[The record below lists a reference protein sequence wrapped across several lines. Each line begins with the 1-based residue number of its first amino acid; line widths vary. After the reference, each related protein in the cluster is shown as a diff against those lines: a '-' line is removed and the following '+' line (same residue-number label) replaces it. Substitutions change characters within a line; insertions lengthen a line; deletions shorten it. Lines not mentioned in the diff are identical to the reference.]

1 MALEDI
7 DIFDRFLQTKQLQQ
21 DQRQQVA
28 DTIAPTPAQA
38 TYIASFLA
46 PGSSIPDV
54 SGIYP
59 SFPSSQVD
67 LIDAFSGDPMPSL
80 STNLREGNYF
90 DASMQG
96 LGMAGDALYAT
107 PMIGPVLGPTVGTG
121 LKAVSGVGRGISS
134 LNKVQRAQDLIK
146 QGKAS
151 AGTQQATQK
160 MVAPTNIEQGKII
173 DVRKN
178 LNSSFDDPELEKFKA
193 QTIHDVKT
201 LKSGKISDSESNI
214 GTGTALSYDPAVT
227 VKSNGV
233 PIELKVNQ
241 KARDS
246 IASKTKPKFPMASVR
261 GIYDELD
268 IFDPDITLGFNPM
281 KQNVFVDSQGYGVKA
296 IKNGKASIVD
306 NDVLVKLDNP
316 DSFRIIKD
324 ADGNEVKLFDD
335 IEYYDSNNL
344 PKTKNP
350 SEVKVL
356 DAEPKDMM
364 FLHNTSEEAIKRFDA
379 LGGIPS
385 PSLGV
390 TKANQ
395 PLQGFGDIQL
405 IGKPEK
411 FDPAIDP
418 SNKVYSADAYTPRA
432 PQMLRFARQDAD
444 KTFEKDYKNF
454 TEKISSKYGK
464 SETDQTALG
473 RDVINPYNTTLENL
487 KNSVALQKK
496 GSNFNIANR
505 NDKFDR
511 FFNTDLAKTKF
522 FDDIG
527 RNLDDATDRTKPF
540 PQTKY
545 NKWVTEQKNKY
556 LDQEGVFEYFDD
568 FEETFVT
575 KPYTLDNVVS
585 HMVSDTQRGGE
596 AGLGSIGPNR
606 LRAFMSKSFSDLPD
620 IKSSKGSIGK
630 SPPTSDVESDIVE
643 LLRKQAIDDKVKGQ
657 PEFTS
662 IEDVSDM
669 GFEGELLF
677 EKVGENLQAG
687 DNIEDAVALAYQD
700 VYKVTR
706 NDAFGGLIPSN
717 NKNLK
722 EIVEIFKKNAERPVE
737 YFEAKPTRAV
747 AFDEFA
753 GAIVPPNTSKEVID
767 ILKNRGLKVV
777 KQTKKDYEKFDG
789 KVNARKNF
797 PKEMFALAP
806 VGVASL
812 MQEDMNGR

>member
-1 MALEDI
+1 MALKDI
-7 DIFDRFLQTKQLQQ
+7 NIFDRYMQTQELQQ
-21 DQRQQVA
+21 DQNQAMSEQFA
-28 DTIAPTPAQA
+28 MTPAQA
-38 TYIASFLA
+38 TYMGSFMI
-46 PGSSIPDV
+46 PGSSVPDV
-54 SGIYP
+54 SGNYP
-59 SFPSSQVD
+59 SFPSSEVD
-67 LIDAFSGDPMPSL
+67 VIDAFSGDPMPSFA
-80 STNLREGNYF
+80 TNLKEGDYF
-90 DASMQG
+90 DASMQALGG
-96 LGMAGDALYAT
+96 LGDALYAI
-107 PMIGPVLGPTVGTG
+107 PALGAILGPTAGTV
-121 LKAVSGVGRGISS
+121 LKTASIGGRGITS
-134 LNKVQRAQDLIK
+134 LNKVQKAQDLIN

-151 AGTQQATQK
+151 AGTRQATQK
-160 MVAPTNIEQGKII
+160 MVTPTQLEKGKII

-178 LNSSFDDPELEKFKA
+178 LNSSFDDPELENFKA

-233 PIELKVNQ
+233 PILLKVNQ
-241 KARDS
+241 TARND
-246 IASKTKPKFPMASVR
+246 IASRTKPKFPMASVR

-268 IFDPDITLGFNPM
+268 IFDPDVTLGFNPM

-324 ADGNEVKLFDD
+324 ANNNEVKLFDD
-335 IEYYDSNNL
+335 IEYYDSNTI
-344 PKTKNP
+344 PKTKSP
-350 SEVKVL
+350 SEVQVL

-364 FLHNTSEEAIKRFDA
+364 FLHNTSEEKIKRFDV

-411 FDPAIDP
+411 FDPAINP
-418 SNKVYSADAYTPRA
+418 SNKVYSSDAYTPRA
-432 PQMLRFARQDAD
+432 PQMIRFARQDAD
-444 KTFEKDYKNF
+444 KQFAKDYKEF
-454 TEKISSKYGK
+454 TSDS
-464 SETDQTALG
+464 
-473 RDVINPYNTTLENL
+473 INPAIESLQ
-487 KNSVALQKK
+487 NSKK
-496 GSNFNIANR
+496 GSSFNLANR
-505 NDKFDR
+505 NDEFDR
-511 FFNTDLAKTKF
+511 FFNSDVARMKF
-522 FDDIG
+522 LKEIG
-527 RNLDDATDRTKPF
+527 RDPMTPRSQPF

-556 LDQEGVFEYFDD
+556 LDQEGIFEYIDD
-568 FEETFVT
+568 FDGSTQT
-575 KPYTLDNVVS
+575 MPYTLDNVVS
-585 HMVSDTQRGGE
+585 HMVADTQRGGE

-687 DNIEDAVALAYQD
+687 DKIEDAVALAYED

-706 NDAFGGLIPSN
+706 NDAYGGLMPSN

-777 KQTKKDYEKFDG
+777 QQTKKDYEKFDG
-789 KVNARKNF
+789 KVNARQKF

-812 MQEDMNGR
+812 MQEDLDGR

>member
-46 PGSSIPDV
+46 PGSSVPDV

>member
-1 MALEDI
+1 MALKDI
-7 DIFDRFLQTKQLQQ
+7 NIFDRYMQTQELQQ
-21 DQRQQVA
+21 DQNQAMSEQFA
-28 DTIAPTPAQA
+28 MTPAQA
-38 TYIASFLA
+38 TYMGSFMI
-46 PGSSIPDV
+46 PGSSVPDV
-54 SGIYP
+54 SGNYP
-59 SFPSSQVD
+59 SFPSSEVD
-67 LIDAFSGDPMPSL
+67 VIDAFSGDPMPSFA
-80 STNLREGNYF
+80 TNLKEGDYF
-90 DASMQG
+90 DASMQALGG
-96 LGMAGDALYAT
+96 LGDALYAI
-107 PMIGPVLGPTVGTG
+107 PALGAILGPTAGTV
-121 LKAVSGVGRGISS
+121 LKTASIGGRGITS
-134 LNKVQRAQDLIK
+134 LNKVQKAQDLIN

-151 AGTQQATQK
+151 AGTRQATQK
-160 MVAPTNIEQGKII
+160 MVTPTQLEEGKII

-178 LNSSFDDPELEKFKA
+178 LNSSFDDPELENFKA

-233 PIELKVNQ
+233 PILLKVNQ
-241 KARDS
+241 TARND
-246 IASKTKPKFPMASVR
+246 IASRTKPKFPMASVR

-268 IFDPDITLGFNPM
+268 IFDPDVTLGFNPM

-324 ADGNEVKLFDD
+324 ANNNEVKLFDD
-335 IEYYDSNNL
+335 IEYYDSNTI
-344 PKTKNP
+344 PKTKSP
-350 SEVKVL
+350 SEVQVL

-364 FLHNTSEEAIKRFDA
+364 FLHNTSEEKIKRFDV

-411 FDPAIDP
+411 FDPAINP
-418 SNKVYSADAYTPRA
+418 SNKVYSSDAYTPRA
-432 PQMLRFARQDAD
+432 PQMIRFARQDAD
-444 KTFEKDYKNF
+444 KQFAKDYKEF
-454 TEKISSKYGK
+454 TSDS
-464 SETDQTALG
+464 
-473 RDVINPYNTTLENL
+473 INPAIESLQ
-487 KNSVALQKK
+487 NSKK
-496 GSNFNIANR
+496 GSSFNLANR
-505 NDKFDR
+505 NDEFDR
-511 FFNTDLAKTKF
+511 FFNSDVARMKF
-522 FDDIG
+522 LKEIG
-527 RNLDDATDRTKPF
+527 RDPMTPRSQPF

-556 LDQEGVFEYFDD
+556 LDQEGIFEYIDD
-568 FEETFVT
+568 FDGSTQT
-575 KPYTLDNVVS
+575 MPYTLDNVVS
-585 HMVSDTQRGGE
+585 HMVADTQRGGE

-687 DNIEDAVALAYQD
+687 DKIEDAVALAYED

-706 NDAFGGLIPSN
+706 NDAYGGLMPSN

-777 KQTKKDYEKFDG
+777 QQTKKDYEKFDG

-812 MQEDMNGR
+812 MQEDLDGR

>member
-1 MALEDI
+1 MALKDI
-7 DIFDRFLQTKQLQQ
+7 NIFDRYMQTQELQQ
-21 DQRQQVA
+21 DQNQAMSDQFA
-28 DTIAPTPAQA
+28 MTPAQA
-38 TYIASFLA
+38 TYMGSFMI
-46 PGSSIPDV
+46 PGSSVPDV
-54 SGIYP
+54 SGNYP
-59 SFPSSQVD
+59 SFPSSEVD
-67 LIDAFSGDPMPSL
+67 VIDAFSGDPMPSFA
-80 STNLREGNYF
+80 TNLKEGDYF
-90 DASMQG
+90 DASMQALGG
-96 LGMAGDALYAT
+96 LGDALYAT
-107 PMIGPVLGPTVGTG
+107 PVIGPVLGATVGTG

-160 MVAPTNIEQGKII
+160 MVTPTQLEEGKII

-201 LKSGKISDSESNI
+201 LKTGKISDSESNI

-316 DSFRIIKD
+316 DSFRTIKD

-350 SEVKVL
+350 SETKVL

-364 FLHNTSEEAIKRFDA
+364 FLHNTSEEKIKRFDA

-418 SNKVYSADAYTPRA
+418 SNKVYSSDAYTPRA
-432 PQMLRFARQDAD
+432 PQMIRFAKQDAD
-444 KTFEKDYKNF
+444 KQFVEDYTNFIKKLEKDYFK
-454 TEKISSKYGK
+454 TEMGK
-464 SETDQTALG
+464 SVNQTAFD
-473 RDVINPYNTTLENL
+473 RDVKNVYNNALDTLN
-487 KNSVALQKK
+487 NSKK
-496 GSNFNIANR
+496 GSSFNLVNR
-505 NDKFDR
+505 NDEFDR
-511 FFNTDLAKTKF
+511 FFNSDFAKTKF

-527 RNLDDATDRTKPF
+527 RNLDDATDSTKPF

-556 LDQEGVFEYFDD
+556 LDQEGVFEFTD
-568 FEETFVT
+568 FFGDTQT
-575 KPYTLDNVVS
+575 MPYTLDNVVTN
-585 HMVSDTQRGGE
+585 MVSDTQRGGE

-630 SPPTSDVESDIVE
+630 SPPFSDVESDVVE

-669 GFEGELLF
+669 GYEGELLF

-687 DNIEDAVALAYQD
+687 DKIEDAVALAYQD

-706 NDAFGGLIPSN
+706 NDAFGGLMPSN

-812 MQEDMNGR
+812 MQEDLDGT

>member
-1 MALEDI
+1 MALKDI
-7 DIFDRFLQTKQLQQ
+7 NIFDRYMQTQELQQ
-21 DQRQQVA
+21 DQNQAMSEQFA
-28 DTIAPTPAQA
+28 MTPAQA
-38 TYIASFLA
+38 TYMGSFMI
-46 PGSSIPDV
+46 PGSSVPDM
-54 SGIYP
+54 GGYMP
-59 SFPSSQVD
+59 SFPSSEVD
-67 LIDAFSGDPMPSL
+67 VIDTFSGDPMPSFA
-80 STNLREGNYF
+80 TNLKEGDYF
-90 DASMQG
+90 DASMQALGG
-96 LGMAGDALYAT
+96 LGDALYAI
-107 PMIGPVLGPTVGTG
+107 PALGAILGPTAGTV
-121 LKAVSGVGRGISS
+121 LKTASIGGRGIAS
-134 LNKVQRAQDLIK
+134 LNKVQRAQDLIN

-178 LNSSFDDPELEKFKA
+178 LNSSFDDPELGNFKA

-316 DSFRIIKD
+316 NDFRIITD

-335 IEYYDSNNL
+335 IEYYDSNTI

-350 SEVKVL
+350 SETKVL

-364 FLHNTSEEAIKRFDA
+364 FLHNTSEEKIKRFDA

-385 PSLGV
+385 PSLAV
-390 TKANQ
+390 TKADQ
-395 PLQGFGDIQL
+395 KVHGFGDIQL
-405 IGKPEK
+405 IGKPKK
-411 FDPAIDP
+411 FDPAVDP

-432 PQMLRFARQDAD
+432 PQMIRFAKQDAD
-444 KTFEKDYKNF
+444 KQFAKDYKGFLNNK
-454 TEKISSKYGK
+454 KIDNPALIGEMSS
-464 SETDQTALG
+464 TFD
-473 RDVINPYNTTLENL
+473 NTLDTLV
-487 KNSVALQKK
+487 NSKK
-496 GSNFNIANR
+496 GSSFNLANR
-505 NDKFDR
+505 NDEFDR
-511 FFNTDLAKTKF
+511 FFDSDLAKTKF

-545 NKWVTEQKNKY
+545 NKWVKEQKNKY
-556 LDQEGVFEYFDD
+556 LDQEGVFEYIDD
-568 FEETFVT
+568 FDGSTQT
-575 KPYTLDNVVS
+575 MPYTLDNVVS
-585 HMVSDTQRGGE
+585 HMVADTQRGGE

-606 LRAFMSKSFSDLPD
+606 LRAFMSKSFSDLPE
-620 IKSSKGSIGK
+620 IKSARGSIGEDL
-630 SPPTSDVESDIVE
+630 TADDIE
-643 LLRKQAIDDKVKGQ
+643 GTLSALLRKQDIDYKAKRQ

-687 DNIEDAVALAYQD
+687 DKIEDAVALAYQD

-722 EIVEIFKKNAERPVE
+722 EIIKVFEKNAQRPVE

-747 AFDEFA
+747 SFDDFA
-753 GAIVPPNTSKEVID
+753 GAIVQPNTSKEVID

-789 KVNARKNF
+789 KVNARQKF

-812 MQEDMNGR
+812 MQEDLDGK

>member
-1 MALEDI
+1 MAIKDI
-7 DIFDRFLQTKQLQQ
+7 DIFDRYLQTQQLQQ
-21 DQRQQVA
+21 DQRQGVA
-28 DTIAPTPAQA
+28 DAIAPTPAQSA
-38 TYIASFLA
+38 YITSFMA

-59 SFPSSQVD
+59 SFPSSEVD

-80 STNLREGNYF
+80 ATNLREGDYF

-96 LGMAGDALYAT
+96 LGMLGDALYAT
-107 PMIGPVLGPTVGTG
+107 PVVGPVLGAVAGTPM
-121 LKAVSGVGRGISS
+121 KAVSGVGRGIAS
-134 LNKVQRAQDLIK
+134 LNKVQRAQDLIN

-178 LNSSFDDPELEKFKA
+178 LNSSFDDPELGNFKA

-316 DSFRIIKD
+316 NDFRIITD

-335 IEYYDSNNL
+335 IEYYDSNTI

-350 SEVKVL
+350 SETKVL

-364 FLHNTSEEAIKRFDA
+364 FLHNTSEEKIKRFDA

-385 PSLGV
+385 PSLAV
-390 TKANQ
+390 TKADQ
-395 PLQGFGDIQL
+395 KVHGFGDIQL
-405 IGKPEK
+405 IGKPKK
-411 FDPAIDP
+411 FDPAVDP

-432 PQMLRFARQDAD
+432 PQMIRFAKQDAD
-444 KTFEKDYKNF
+444 KQFAKDYKGFLNNK
-454 TEKISSKYGK
+454 KIDNPALIGEMSS
-464 SETDQTALG
+464 TFD
-473 RDVINPYNTTLENL
+473 NTLDTLV
-487 KNSVALQKK
+487 NSKK
-496 GSNFNIANR
+496 GSSFNLANR
-505 NDKFDR
+505 NDEFDR
-511 FFNTDLAKTKF
+511 FFDSDLAKTKF

-545 NKWVTEQKNKY
+545 NKWVKEQKNKY
-556 LDQEGVFEYFDD
+556 LDQEGVFEYIDD
-568 FEETFVT
+568 FDGSTQT
-575 KPYTLDNVVS
+575 MPYTLDNVVS
-585 HMVSDTQRGGE
+585 HMVADTQRGGE
-596 AGLGSIGPNR
+596 AGLGSFGANR
-606 LRAFMSKSFSDLPD
+606 IRALMSERFENLAD
-620 IKSSKGSIGK
+620 IKKRKYAITKHDPPVNQLSEDITYILEDASDYAGDSADVVMESIGESLK
-630 SPPTSDVESDIVE
+630 AGETDIEFLVKEALIGVLPPSKAAQPIKDIAMS
-643 LLRKQAIDDKVKGQ
+643 LR
-657 PEFTS
+657 
-662 IEDVSDM
+662 
-669 GFEGELLF
+669 L
-677 EKVGENLQAG
+677 
-687 DNIEDAVALAYQD
+687 
-700 VYKVTR
+700 
-706 NDAFGGLIPSN
+706 
-717 NKNLK
+717 
-722 EIVEIFKKNAERPVE
+722 NAMRPVE

-747 AFDEFA
+747 SFDDFA
-753 GAIVPPNTSKEVID
+753 GAIVQPNTSKEVID

-789 KVNARKNF
+789 KVNARQKF

-812 MQEDMNGR
+812 MQEDLDGR

>member
-1 MALEDI
+1 MALNDI
-7 DIFDRFLQTKQLQQ
+7 DIFDRYLQTQQLQQ
-21 DQRQQVA
+21 DQRQGVA
-28 DTIAPTPAQA
+28 DAIAPTPAQSA
-38 TYIASFLA
+38 YMASFLA

-54 SGIYP
+54 SGNYP
-59 SFPSSQVD
+59 SFPSSEVD
-67 LIDAFSGDPMPSL
+67 LIDAFSGDPMPSMQE
-80 STNLREGNYF
+80 NIREGDYF

-96 LGMAGDALYAT
+96 LGMLGDALYAT
-107 PMIGPVLGPTVGTG
+107 PVVGPVLGAVAGTPM
-121 LKAVSGVGRGISS
+121 KAVSGVGRGIAS
-134 LNKVQRAQDLIK
+134 LNKVQRAQDLIN

-178 LNSSFDDPELEKFKA
+178 LNSSFDDPELGNFKA

-316 DSFRIIKD
+316 NDFRIITD

-335 IEYYDSNNL
+335 IEYYDSNTI

-350 SEVKVL
+350 SETKVL

-364 FLHNTSEEAIKRFDA
+364 FLHNTSEEKIKRFDA

-385 PSLGV
+385 PSLAV
-390 TKANQ
+390 TKADQ
-395 PLQGFGDIQL
+395 KVHGFGDIQL
-405 IGKPEK
+405 IGKPKK
-411 FDPAIDP
+411 FDPAVDP

-432 PQMLRFARQDAD
+432 PQMIRFAKQDAD
-444 KTFEKDYKNF
+444 KQFAKDYKGFLNNK
-454 TEKISSKYGK
+454 KIDNPALIGEMSS
-464 SETDQTALG
+464 TFD
-473 RDVINPYNTTLENL
+473 NTLDTLV
-487 KNSVALQKK
+487 NSKK
-496 GSNFNIANR
+496 GSSFNLANR
-505 NDKFDR
+505 NDEFDR
-511 FFNTDLAKTKF
+511 FFDSDLAKTKF

-545 NKWVTEQKNKY
+545 NKWVKEQKNKY
-556 LDQEGVFEYFDD
+556 LDQEGVFEYIDD
-568 FEETFVT
+568 FDGSTQT
-575 KPYTLDNVVS
+575 MPYTLDNVVS
-585 HMVSDTQRGGE
+585 HMVADTQRGGE
-596 AGLGSIGPNR
+596 AGLGSFGANR
-606 LRAFMSKSFSDLPD
+606 IRALMSERFENLAD
-620 IKSSKGSIGK
+620 IKKRKYAITKHDPPVNQLSEDITYILEDASDYAGDSADVVMESIGESLK
-630 SPPTSDVESDIVE
+630 AGETDIEFLVKEALIGVLPPSKAAQPIKDIAMS
-643 LLRKQAIDDKVKGQ
+643 LR
-657 PEFTS
+657 
-662 IEDVSDM
+662 
-669 GFEGELLF
+669 L
-677 EKVGENLQAG
+677 
-687 DNIEDAVALAYQD
+687 
-700 VYKVTR
+700 
-706 NDAFGGLIPSN
+706 
-717 NKNLK
+717 
-722 EIVEIFKKNAERPVE
+722 NAMRPVE

-747 AFDEFA
+747 SFDDFA
-753 GAIVPPNTSKEVID
+753 GAIVQPNTSKEVID

-789 KVNARKNF
+789 KVNARQKF

-812 MQEDMNGR
+812 MQEDLDGK

>member
-46 PGSSIPDV
+46 PGSSVPDV
-54 SGIYP
+54 SGNYP
-59 SFPSSQVD
+59 SFPSSEVD

-80 STNLREGNYF
+80 ATNLREGDYF

-96 LGMAGDALYAT
+96 LGMLGDALYAT
-107 PMIGPVLGPTVGTG
+107 PVVGPVLGAVAGTPM
-121 LKAVSGVGRGISS
+121 KAVSGVGRGIAS
-134 LNKVQRAQDLIK
+134 LNKVQRAQDLIN

-178 LNSSFDDPELEKFKA
+178 LNSSFDDPELGNFKA

-324 ADGNEVKLFDD
+324 ANNNEVKLFDD
-335 IEYYDSNNL
+335 IEYYDSNTI
-344 PKTKNP
+344 PKTKSP
-350 SEVKVL
+350 SEVQVL

-364 FLHNTSEEAIKRFDA
+364 FLHNTSEEKIKRFDA

-385 PSLGV
+385 PSLAV
-390 TKANQ
+390 TKADQ
-395 PLQGFGDIQL
+395 KVHGFGDIQL
-405 IGKPEK
+405 IGKPKK
-411 FDPAIDP
+411 FDPAVDP

-432 PQMLRFARQDAD
+432 PQMIRFAKQDAD
-444 KTFEKDYKNF
+444 KQFAKDYKGFLNNK
-454 TEKISSKYGK
+454 KIDNPALIGEMSS
-464 SETDQTALG
+464 TFD
-473 RDVINPYNTTLENL
+473 NTLDTLV
-487 KNSVALQKK
+487 NSKK
-496 GSNFNIANR
+496 GSSFNLANR
-505 NDKFDR
+505 NDEFDR
-511 FFNTDLAKTKF
+511 FFDSDLAKTKF

-545 NKWVTEQKNKY
+545 NKWVKEQKNKY
-556 LDQEGVFEYFDD
+556 LDQEGVFEYIDD
-568 FEETFVT
+568 FDGSTQT
-575 KPYTLDNVVS
+575 MPYTLDNVVS
-585 HMVSDTQRGGE
+585 HMVADTQRGGE
-596 AGLGSIGPNR
+596 AGLGSFGANR
-606 LRAFMSKSFSDLPD
+606 IRALMSERFENLAD
-620 IKSSKGSIGK
+620 IKKRKYAITKHDPPVNQLSEDITYILEDASDYAGDSADVVMESIGESLK
-630 SPPTSDVESDIVE
+630 AGETDIEFLVKEALIGVLPPSKAAQPIKDIAMS
-643 LLRKQAIDDKVKGQ
+643 LR
-657 PEFTS
+657 
-662 IEDVSDM
+662 
-669 GFEGELLF
+669 L
-677 EKVGENLQAG
+677 
-687 DNIEDAVALAYQD
+687 
-700 VYKVTR
+700 
-706 NDAFGGLIPSN
+706 
-717 NKNLK
+717 
-722 EIVEIFKKNAERPVE
+722 NAMRPVE

-747 AFDEFA
+747 SFDDFA
-753 GAIVPPNTSKEVID
+753 GAIVQPNTSKEVID

-789 KVNARKNF
+789 KVNARQKF

-812 MQEDMNGR
+812 MQEDLDGR

>member
-1 MALEDI
+1 MALKDI
-7 DIFDRFLQTKQLQQ
+7 NIFDRYMQTQELQQ
-21 DQRQQVA
+21 DQNQAMSEQFA
-28 DTIAPTPAQA
+28 MTPAQA
-38 TYIASFLA
+38 TYMGSFMI
-46 PGSSIPDV
+46 PGSSVPDV
-54 SGIYP
+54 SGNYP
-59 SFPSSQVD
+59 SFPSSEVD
-67 LIDAFSGDPMPSL
+67 VIDAFSGDPMPSFA
-80 STNLREGNYF
+80 TNLKEGDYF
-90 DASMQG
+90 DASMQALGG
-96 LGMAGDALYAT
+96 LGDALYAI
-107 PMIGPVLGPTVGTG
+107 PALGAILGPTAGTV
-121 LKAVSGVGRGISS
+121 LKTASIGGRGITS
-134 LNKVQRAQDLIK
+134 LNKVQKAQDLIN

-151 AGTQQATQK
+151 AGTRQATQK
-160 MVAPTNIEQGKII
+160 MVTPTQLEKGKII

-178 LNSSFDDPELEKFKA
+178 LNSSFDDPELENFKA

-233 PIELKVNQ
+233 PILLKVNQ
-241 KARDS
+241 TARND
-246 IASKTKPKFPMASVR
+246 IASRTKPKFPMASVR

-324 ADGNEVKLFDD
+324 ANNNEVKLFDD
-335 IEYYDSNNL
+335 IEYYDSNTI
-344 PKTKNP
+344 PKTKSP
-350 SEVKVL
+350 SEVQVL

-364 FLHNTSEEAIKRFDA
+364 FLHNTSEEKIKRFDV

-411 FDPAIDP
+411 FDPAINP
-418 SNKVYSADAYTPRA
+418 SNKVYSSDAYTPRA
-432 PQMLRFARQDAD
+432 PQMIRFARQDAD
-444 KTFEKDYKNF
+444 KQFAKDYKEF
-454 TEKISSKYGK
+454 TSDS
-464 SETDQTALG
+464 
-473 RDVINPYNTTLENL
+473 INPAIESLQ
-487 KNSVALQKK
+487 NSKK
-496 GSNFNIANR
+496 GSSFNLANR
-505 NDKFDR
+505 NDEFDR
-511 FFNTDLAKTKF
+511 FFNSDVARMKF
-522 FDDIG
+522 LKEIG
-527 RNLDDATDRTKPF
+527 RDPMTPRSQPF

-556 LDQEGVFEYFDD
+556 LDQEGIFEYIDD
-568 FEETFVT
+568 FDGSTQT
-575 KPYTLDNVVS
+575 MPYTLDNVVS
-585 HMVSDTQRGGE
+585 HMVADTQRGGE

-687 DNIEDAVALAYQD
+687 DKIEDAVALAYED

-706 NDAFGGLIPSN
+706 NDAYGGLMPSN

-777 KQTKKDYEKFDG
+777 QQTKKDYEKFDG

-812 MQEDMNGR
+812 MQEDLDGR

>member
-7 DIFDRFLQTKQLQQ
+7 DIFDRYLQTQQLQQ

-46 PGSSIPDV
+46 PGSSVPDV

-160 MVAPTNIEQGKII
+160 MVTPTQLEEGKII

-306 NDVLVKLDNP
+306 NDVFVKLDNP
-316 DSFRIIKD
+316 DSFRTIKD

-356 DAEPKDMM
+356 DAEPKD
-364 FLHNTSEEAIKRFDA
+364 IQ
-379 LGGIPS
+379 GIPS
-385 PSLGV
+385 LKV
-390 TKANQ
+390 TGLHGS
-395 PLQGFGDIQL
+395 PL
-405 IGKPEK
+405 K
-411 FDPAIDP
+411 F
-418 SNKVYSADAYTPRA
+418 
-432 PQMLRFARQDAD
+432 
-444 KTFEKDYKNF
+444 
-454 TEKISSKYGK
+454 
-464 SETDQTALG
+464 
-473 RDVINPYNTTLENL
+473 
-487 KNSVALQKK
+487 
-496 GSNFNIANR
+496 
-505 NDKFDR
+505 DKFDLSKR
-511 FFNTDLAKTKF
+511 PLDEFGLPVGLDRYGKGHYFTGTTEHSKKVSAAHAGEDGFVYKVEVPREKLLDVTTDL
-522 FDDIG
+522 
-527 RNLDDATDRTKPF
+527 
-540 PQTKY
+540 
-545 NKWVTEQKNKY
+545 
-556 LDQEGVFEYFDD
+556 
-568 FEETFVT
+568 
-575 KPYTLDNVVS
+575 
-585 HMVSDTQRGGE
+585 
-596 AGLGSIGPNR
+596 
-606 LRAFMSKSFSDLPD
+606 
-620 IKSSKGSIGK
+620 
-630 SPPTSDVESDIVE
+630 
-643 LLRKQAIDDKVKGQ
+643 KGQ
-657 PEFTS
+657 PPILRKKLEK
-662 IEDVSDM
+662 ILPK
-669 GFEGELLF
+669 ELV
-677 EKVGENLQAG
+677 KTN
-687 DNIEDAVALAYQD
+687 
-700 VYKVTR
+700 
-706 NDAFGGLIPSN
+706 PS
-717 NKNLK
+717 
-722 EIVEIFKKNAERPVE
+722 
-737 YFEAKPTRAV
+737 
-747 AFDEFA
+747 
-753 GAIVPPNTSKEVID
+753 GID
-767 ILKNRGLKVV
+767 IRDFLSTGQVFGEFSWGEATASQIATNKLNKILSTVEWNRPKKLPYGGEYYGQTGGAKYSGVDFVVHDESIIKILKTS
-777 KQTKKDYEKFDG
+777 TKKDKG
-789 KVNARKNF
+789 KGITK
-797 PKEMFALAP
+797 
-806 VGVASL
+806 L

>member
-1 MALEDI
+1 MALKDI
-7 DIFDRFLQTKQLQQ
+7 DIFDRYLQIKKLQQ
-21 DQRQQVA
+21 DQRQEVA
-28 DTIAPTPAQA
+28 DAIAPTPAQSA
-38 TYIASFLA
+38 YITSFMA

-54 SGIYP
+54 SGNYP
-59 SFPSSQVD
+59 SFPSSEVD

-80 STNLREGNYF
+80 ATNLREGNYF

-96 LGMAGDALYAT
+96 LGMLGDALYAT
-107 PMIGPVLGPTVGTG
+107 PYVGPVLGAVVGTPM
-121 LKAVSGVGRGISS
+121 KVVSGVGRGIAS
-134 LNKVQRAQDLIK
+134 LNKVQKAQDLIK

-160 MVAPTNIEQGKII
+160 MVTPTNIEQGKIV

-178 LNSSFDDPELEKFKA
+178 LNSSFDDPELGNFKA

-316 DSFRIIKD
+316 NDFRIIKD

-335 IEYYDSNNL
+335 IEYYDSNTI
-344 PKTKNP
+344 PKTKNH
-350 SEVKVL
+350 SEAKVL
-356 DAEPKDMM
+356 DAEPQDMM
-364 FLHNTSEEAIKRFDA
+364 FLHNTSEEKIKRFDA

-385 PSLGV
+385 PSLAV

-395 PLQGFGDIQL
+395 KVHGFGDIQL

-432 PQMLRFARQDAD
+432 PQMIRFAKQDAD
-444 KTFEKDYKNF
+444 KQFAKDYKEFLNNK
-454 TEKISSKYGK
+454 KIDNPALIGEMSS
-464 SETDQTALG
+464 TLD
-473 RDVINPYNTTLENL
+473 NTLDTLV
-487 KNSVALQKK
+487 NSKK
-496 GSNFNIANR
+496 GSSFQLANR
-505 NDKFDR
+505 NDEFDR
-511 FFNTDLAKTKF
+511 FFDSDLAKTKF

-527 RNLDDATDRTKPF
+527 RNLDDALDRTKPF

-545 NKWVTEQKNKY
+545 NKWVKEQKNKY
-556 LDQEGVFEYFDD
+556 LDQEGIFEYIDD
-568 FEETFVT
+568 FDGSTQT
-575 KPYTLDNVVS
+575 MPYTLDNVVS
-585 HMVSDTQRGGE
+585 HMVADTQRGGE
-596 AGLGSIGPNR
+596 AGLDSYIGPNR
-606 LRAFMSKSFSDLPD
+606 LRAFMSKSFSDLPE
-620 IKSSKGSIGK
+620 IKSARGSIVEK
-630 SPPTSDVESDIVE
+630 TPPTSDVEGDVTE
-643 LLRKQAIDDKVKGQ
+643 LLQKYANSDDMMYEGQELTKAI
-657 PEFTS
+657 
-662 IEDVSDM
+662 
-669 GFEGELLF
+669 
-677 EKVGENLQAG
+677 GENLQAG
-687 DNIEDAVALAYQD
+687 EKIDDAVANAYTEIHRYLDDMPSVSVGRRQ
-700 VYKVTR
+700 
-706 NDAFGGLIPSN
+706 LIPEGI
-717 NKNLK
+717 LDD
-722 EIVEIFKKNAERPVE
+722 IVEIFKKNAQRPVE

-747 AFDEFA
+747 SFDDFA
-753 GAIVPPNTSKEVID
+753 GAIVQPNTSKEVID

-789 KVNARKNF
+789 KVNARQKF

-812 MQEDMNGR
+812 MQQEPKTSN